1 MPFSHAEPS
10 VKLSAESFTFLKGI
24 LSITVN
30 RFCLKTAANGGI
42 SLLITNPHQAKSFN
56 SMIQMPFHAGQ
67 K

>member
-1 MPFSHAEPS
+1 M
-10 VKLSAESFTFLKGI
+10 
-24 LSITVN
+24 VN

-42 SLLITNPHQAKSFN
+42 SLLITNPHQAKAFN